1 MHEFFDFWG
10 QKTGGGGGG
19 GAGAWPGDLMKN
31 LETPDKTG
39 RVGRHVVTIVVD
51 KLTKQVNALYQL

>member
-1 MHEFFDFWG
+1 MHECFDFWG

-19 GAGAWPGDLMKN
+19 KAWPGDLMKN
-31 LETPDKTG
+31 LETPDK
-39 RVGRHVVTIVVD
+39 RVGRYVVTIVVD